1 MINRNEARKELI
13 ERAKRELAVRKA
25 REHLLPFIK
34 LNHRNYVTGWFNRE
48 LCLIMEEFL
57 QDVFSGKKP
66 RILIEAP
73 PRSGK
78 SEVVSRN
85 FPAWALGISPD
96 LEIIN
101 TSYSA
106 DLASTFNKAA
116 QMIIDS
122 ETYHEIFPDTMI
134 QGQIVKSL
142 KMPAILTYKKTSE
155 EFMVIGHH
163 GRMFSSGVG
172 GGITGRGA
180 DIFIIDDPFK
190 NREEADSE
198 TQRQKVWEWYTS
210 TALTRLSDC
219 GGMIIMNTRWHI
231 DDLTG
236 RLLQKMAE
244 GSGQYFKRYRFP
256 AIAEEDEP
264 YRKAGEALQPERY
277 SLETLQGIQKA
288 IGSKDWAALY
298 QQNPIPDGGGMFK
311 ENWIQY
317 YSVLPT
323 GYTKA
328 VMSWDMT
335 FKDSKTS
342 DFVCGQVWIQYQ
354 ADFYLVDQI
363 RGRFDFVTTV
373 EKFVMFAQKHSY
385 CHRKLIE
392 DKANGTAIINM
403 LKKRISGIVPVIP
416 HESKEARANAVTTYW
431 EAHNVYIPDPKT
443 HKWVELE
450 FTPELLSFPGGKHDD
465 QVDCMSQALNDLTS
479 RNNTIDPSNILALM
493 KEFH

>member
-1 MINRNEARKELI
+1 MISKADARKELI
-13 ERAKRELAVRKA
+13 ERAKRELAIRKA

-34 LNHRNYVTGWFNRE
+34 LNHRHYVTGWFNRE

-57 QDVFSGKKP
+57 QDVFTGKKP

-85 FPAWALGISPD
+85 FPAWALGLDPE

-116 QMIIDS
+116 QLIIDS
-122 ETYHEIFPDTMI
+122 DTYHEIFPDTLI
-134 QGQIVKSL
+134 QGQVAKGLQLPDSRN
-142 KMPAILTYKKTSE
+142 YKKTSE
-155 EFMVIGHH
+155 EFMIIGHN
-163 GRMFSSGVG
+163 GRMFSAGVG

-198 TQRQKVWEWYTS
+198 TQRGKVWDWYTS

-219 GGMIIMNTRWHI
+219 GGMIIMNTRWHL

-236 RLLQKMAE
+236 RLLQKMAA
-244 GSGQYFKRYRFP
+244 GTGQTFKRFRFP

-277 SLETLQGIQKA
+277 SLETLQGIRNA

-298 QQNPIPDGGGMFK
+298 QQNPIPDGGGLFK

-317 YSVLPT
+317 YSELPK
-323 GYTKA
+323 GFTKA

-342 DFVCGQVWIQYQ
+342 DFVCGQVWVQYQ
-354 ADFYLVDQI
+354 ASFYLVDQI
-363 RGRFDFVTTV
+363 RGRFDFVTTI
-373 EKFVMFAQKHSY
+373 EKFVLFAQKHSY

-403 LKKRISGIVPVIP
+403 LKKRITGIVAVTPK
-416 HESKEARANAVTTYW
+416 ESKEARASAVTTYW
-431 EAHNVYIPDPKT
+431 EAHNVFIPDKN
-443 HKWVELE
+443 KCRWVELE
-450 FTPELLSFPGGKHDD
+450 FLPELLSFPGGKHDD
-465 QVDCMSQALNDLTS
+465 QVDCMTQALNDMATKNS
-479 RNNTIDPSNILALM
+479 AIDESNILALM
-493 KEFH
+493 REFR

>member
-13 ERAKRELAVRKA
+13 ERAKRELAIRKA

-48 LCLIMEEFL
+48 LCLIMEEFYW
-57 QDVFSGKKP
+57 DVRDRKNP
-66 RILIEAP
+66 RILIDAP

-85 FPAWALGISPD
+85 FPAWVLGQDPD

-106 DLASTFNKAA
+106 ELAMTFNKDC
-116 QMIIDS
+116 QLIIDTQ
-122 ETYHEIFPDTMI
+122 TYHEIFPETLIKGEVAKELDITEA
-134 QGQIVKSL
+134 L
-142 KMPAILTYKKTSE
+142 NYKRTAT
-155 EFMVIGHH
+155 EFHVMGHN
-163 GRMFSSGVG
+163 GKMFSAGVG
-172 GGITGRGA
+172 GGATGRGA
-180 DIFIIDDPFK
+180 HIFIIDDPFK

-198 TQRQKVWEWYTS
+198 TQREKVWKWYTS
-210 TALTRLSDC
+210 TARTRLSD
-219 GGMIIMNTRWHI
+219 GGGIIVMNTRWHI

-236 RLLQKMAE
+236 RLLEKKL
-244 GSGQYFKRYRFP
+244 GFKHYRFP

-264 YRKAGEALQPERY
+264 YRKAGEPLQPERF
-277 SLETLQGIQKA
+277 SLETLLETQRE
-288 IGSKDWAALY
+288 IGSRDWAALY
-298 QQNPIPDGGGMFK
+298 QQRPIPDGGGMFK
-311 ENWIQY
+311 DFWVQY
-317 YSVLPT
+317 YTELPRKFQ
-323 GYTKA
+323 KA

-403 LKKRISGIVPVIP
+403 LKKRISGIVPVTP
-416 HESKEARANAVTTYW
+416 HESKEARASAVTTYW

-450 FTPELLSFPGGKHDD
+450 FTPELLSFPGSKHDD
-465 QVDCMSQALNDLTS
+465 QVDCMTQALNDLTS

-493 KEFH
+493 KEFR